1 MARTSKSRG
10 KTNFKLDNS
19 PYPILKGLR
28 SGIKNLFN
36 KTPISMAANA
46 LKGGSGDEST
56 LGGKLDS
63 INAKLDQLTSGDSGS
78 ADAVIGGNKDIDPAE
93 LAANK
98 AKKAAMSGG
107 DDEEEV
113 LQTNV

>member
-28 SGIKNLFN
+28 KGLKNVFN
-36 KTPISMAANA
+36 ASPVGQLVNKI
-46 LKGGSGDEST
+46 GGGGNETT

-63 INAKLDQLTSGDSGS
+63 INEKLDQLTSGGNEETMTENTIENEEG
-78 ADAVIGGNKDIDPAE
+78 AD
-93 LAANK
+93 LL
-98 AKKAAMSGG
+98 KKI
-107 DDEEEV
+107 V
-113 LQTNV
+113 

>member
-28 SGIKNLFN
+28 KGLKNVFN
-36 KTPISMAANA
+36 ASPVGQLVNKI
-46 LKGGSGDEST
+46 GGGGNETT

-63 INAKLDQLTSGDSGS
+63 INEKLDQLTSGDGEETM
-78 ADAVIGGNKDIDPAE
+78 ADNAMNNEDEILDKAV
-93 LAANK
+93 
-98 AKKAAMSGG
+98 
-107 DDEEEV
+107 
-113 LQTNV
+113 

>member
-36 KTPISMAANA
+36 KTPIGMAASA
-46 LKGGSGDEST
+46 IKGAGGGNT
-56 LGGKLDS
+56 LREKLDS
-63 INAKLDQLTSGDSGS
+63 INEKLDQLTSGDGEETM
-78 ADAVIGGNKDIDPAE
+78 AE
-93 LAANK
+93 N
-98 AKKAAMSGG
+98 AMNNE
-107 DDEEEV
+107 DEILDKEV
-113 LQTNV
+113 

>member
-28 SGIKNLFN
+28 KGLKNVFN
-36 KTPISMAANA
+36 ASPVGQLVNKI
-46 LKGGSGDEST
+46 GGGGDENT

-63 INAKLDQLTSGDSGS
+63 INAKLDQLTSGDSTS

-98 AKKAAMSGG
+98 AKKSAMSGG
-107 DDEEEV
+107 DDEEEL

>member
-28 SGIKNLFN
+28 KGLKNVFN
-36 KTPISMAANA
+36 ASPVGQLVNKI
-46 LKGGSGDEST
+46 GGGGNETT

-63 INAKLDQLTSGDSGS
+63 INEKLDQLTSGDSGS
-78 ADAVIGGNKDIDPAE
+78 ADAVIGGNQNID
-93 LAANK
+93 ANTMADAR
-98 AKKAAMSGG
+98 AKKEEMKGG
-107 DDEEEV
+107 DSEEEI